1 MKRKHAII
9 IGAVV
14 LVVITCFALVFTLSG
29 TGNENNV
36 LTLVENGVSDYVIIV
51 PESSWEQD
59 WSTAE
64 GAEYY
69 SAFDL
74 QEYIANMTGVTIPVM
89 KDTEVPISEDEKVIS
104 VGMTNR
110 EGVRYTVDRDSIG
123 EDGYTIKTVGNS
135 VYIAGGRPRGTGYAV
150 YDFLENYFGCKFYS
164 STLITWPSYETLT
177 LEEIEDNTFVPE
189 FTVRMLN
196 GNSYTNSEFGAGG
209 TASKANSQYGL
220 NAVYGD
226 RMTFAYRSGD
236 WRFCSYYQSSCG
248 YRSRL

>member
-51 PESSWEQD
+51 PESSWEQN

-123 EDGYTIKTVGNS
+123 EDGYTIKTVGNG

-150 YDFLENYFGCKFYS
+150 
-164 STLITWPSYETLT
+164 
-177 LEEIEDNTFVPE
+177 
-189 FTVRMLN
+189 
-196 GNSYTNSEFGAGG
+196 
-209 TASKANSQYGL
+209 
-220 NAVYGD
+220 
-226 RMTFAYRSGD
+226 
-236 WRFCSYYQSSCG
+236 
-248 YRSRL
+248 